1 MSALP
6 KKHGGWADDFKK
18 SSGKKNQSFEN
29 IEKERFITSAS
40 SSDSRG
46 LDIPEIPEI
55 DDIQPMDETSE
66 PPARSNYK
74 KELNV
79 DVLKKNTI
87 DVEDKS
93 SDLTILIEALEP
105 EDEIEEPDDVWQW
118 NQLFTQI
125 ISEITGQISEATDD
139 K

>member
-1 MSALP
+1 MSAMP

-18 SSGKKNQSFEN
+18 SSGKKSQPEN

-40 SSDSRG
+40 STDSRV
-46 LDIPEIPEI
+46 LDIPEI
-55 DDIQPMDETSE
+55 DDIQPMDEASE
-66 PPARSNYK
+66 PPVKTNFS

-79 DVLKKNTI
+79 DVLKKDTI
-87 DVEDKS
+87 NVDDKS
-93 SDLTILIEALEP
+93 TDLTILIEALEP
-105 EDEIEEPDDVWQW
+105 EDEIDEPDEVWQW

-125 ISEITGQISEATDD
+125 VSEVTGPISDE

>member
-1 MSALP
+1 MSGLP

-18 SSGKKNQSFEN
+18 SASKKSQPES
-29 IEKERFITSAS
+29 IEKERFIHSAS
-40 SSDSRG
+40 SGDSRG
-46 LDIPEIPEI
+46 LDIPEI
-55 DDIQPMDETSE
+55 DDIQPMDEASE
-66 PPARSNYK
+66 PPVKSNYT

-79 DVLKKNTI
+79 EVLKKNTI

-105 EDEIEEPDDVWQW
+105 EEDIEEPDEVWQW

-125 ISEITGQISEATDD
+125 VSEMTGQISED